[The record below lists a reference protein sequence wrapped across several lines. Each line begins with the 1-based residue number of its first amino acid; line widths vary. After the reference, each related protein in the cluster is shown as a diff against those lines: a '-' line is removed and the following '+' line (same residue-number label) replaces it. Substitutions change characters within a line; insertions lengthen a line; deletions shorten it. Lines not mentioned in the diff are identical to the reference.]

1 MFRNR
6 RDKAFN
12 QTSWSLNRY
21 EIEAALKKLFR
32 LHTYK
37 HMTGKHWQVNKA
49 SSNPDRAPALG
60 CIVQTAINILI
71 SGTSFSTPAAFYS
84 AQCELFCRILSC
96 LLSVQWHLEKPDV
109 IAGIRKSDK
118 KRIKEG
124 IAENNLLSMSSLRH
138 QSERR
143 RYRAFQRG
151 HKCTLEEK
159 SNKRGKN
166 RKEQRGREE
175 EEGWCVLKNLSLALM
190 TAQQRKQQKQ
200 TKVSKT
206 SNESF
211 L

>member
-1 MFRNR
+1 M
-6 RDKAFN
+6 
-12 QTSWSLNRY
+12 
-21 EIEAALKKLFR
+21 
-32 LHTYK
+32 H
-37 HMTGKHWQVNKA
+37 
-49 SSNPDRAPALG
+49 SSNCDKHFDKWNKFFHACCFLFSSVWVVLSYPVLLAVSA
-60 CIVQTAINILI
+60 VT
-71 SGTSFSTPAAFYS
+71 SGKARCNCWNP
-84 AQCELFCRILSC
+84 
-96 LLSVQWHLEKPDV
+96 
-109 IAGIRKSDK
+109 KSDK

-159 SNKRGKN
+159 SNKRRKN
-166 RKEQRGREE
+166 RKEQRGREEE

-190 TAQQRKQQKQ
+190 TAQQWKQQKQ

>member
-1 MFRNR
+1 
-6 RDKAFN
+6 
-12 QTSWSLNRY
+12 
-21 EIEAALKKLFR
+21 
-32 LHTYK
+32 
-37 HMTGKHWQVNKA
+37 MTGKHWLVNKA

-60 CIVQTAINILI
+60 YIAQTAINILI
-71 SGTSFSTPAAFYS
+71 SGRGFSMPAAFYS

-151 HKCTLEEK
+151 HTCTLEEK
-159 SNKRGKN
+159 SNKWEKN

-175 EEGWCVLKNLSLALM
+175 KEEGWCVLKNLSLALM

-206 SNESF
+206 SKESF